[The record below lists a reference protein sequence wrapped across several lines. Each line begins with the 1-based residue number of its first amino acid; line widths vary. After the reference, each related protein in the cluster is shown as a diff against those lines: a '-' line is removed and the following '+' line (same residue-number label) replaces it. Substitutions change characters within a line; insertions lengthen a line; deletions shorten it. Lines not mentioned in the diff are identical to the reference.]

1 MIKLVLTD
9 IDGTLMNSHGEVSER
24 NLTAIKN
31 LKNRGFLFGVASG
44 RNHQDLE
51 RNFPPELSAALD
63 VVVGENGYRVKD
75 YSDGEE
81 LLGTAVDPHR
91 VRAIMDHFKDFDVS
105 LIALD
110 GQEVL
115 AAENTKLLDAYI
127 AATHSRWQYKHLS
140 NAAFASHAL
149 SKLTYFVSDEDVPAF
164 SDMTKKLSVKNILGV
179 QTAYNCFEFQ
189 DVSTTKANGIRLYIN
204 KHHISQKEV
213 CAMGDGENDLEMIE
227 YAGLGIA
234 MKNASYKLKVAA
246 DRISQYTCDEDGVAH
261 ILESL

>member
-9 IDGTLMNSHGEVSER
+9 IDGTLMNSQGEVSER

-31 LKNRGFLFGVASG
+31 LKERGFLFGVASG

-51 RNFPPELSAALD
+51 SNFPPELAAALD

-81 LLGTAVDPHR
+81 LLGTPVDSAR
-91 VRAIMDHFKDFDVS
+91 VAAIMDYFKKFHVS

-110 GQEVL
+110 AKSVL
-115 AAENTKLLDAYI
+115 AAGNTDLLDAYI
-127 AATHSRWQYKHLS
+127 AATHSSWQYEHLS
-140 NAAFASHAL
+140 NAAFSRHSL
-149 SKLTYFVSDEDVPAF
+149 SKLTYFVRDADVPAF
-164 SDMTKKLSVKNILGV
+164 SEMTKQLSVKNILGV

-189 DVSTTKANGIRLYIN
+189 DVTTTKANGIAHYIA
-204 KHHISQKEV
+204 KHHIKKEEV

-227 YAGLGIA
+227 YVGLGIA
-234 MKNASYKLKVAA
+234 MQNAHPKLKAAA
-246 DRISQYTCDEDGVAH
+246 DQVCKYTCDEDGVAH
-261 ILESL
+261 ILDSL

>member
-9 IDGTLMNSHGEVSER
+9 IDGTLMNSRGEVSVR
-24 NLTAIKN
+24 NLTAITD
-31 LKNRGFLFGVASG
+31 LKKRGFLFGVASG

-51 RNFPPELSAALD
+51 ANFPPELSAALD

-81 LLGTAVDPHR
+81 LLGTPVEPTR
-91 VRAIMDHFKDFDVS
+91 VQAIMAHFRDFKVS

-110 GQEVL
+110 GRNLL
-115 AAENTKLLDAYI
+115 AAENTELLDAYI
-127 AATHSRWQYKHLS
+127 AATHSRWQYQHLS

-149 SKLTYFVSDEDVPAF
+149 SKLTYFVSDEDVDAF
-164 SDMTKKLSVKNILGV
+164 RKRTKALAVKDILGV

-189 DVSTTKANGIRLYIN
+189 DVSTTKANGIRHYID
-204 KHHISQKEV
+204 KHHIKREEV

-234 MKNASYKLKVAA
+234 MKNAAPKLQAAA
-246 DRISQYTCDEDGVAH
+246 DRISEYTCDEDGVAH
-261 ILESL
+261 ILEFL